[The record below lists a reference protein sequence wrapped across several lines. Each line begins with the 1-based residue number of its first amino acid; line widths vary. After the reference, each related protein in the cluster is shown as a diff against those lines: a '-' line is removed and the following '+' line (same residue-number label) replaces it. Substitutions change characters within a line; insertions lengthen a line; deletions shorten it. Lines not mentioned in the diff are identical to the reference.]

1 MQCRVQGEG
10 GTLLPRGQPD
20 HLLPLLCLASIFTG
34 PGTAPARALAPPLG
48 KSRSPEHERSKKEIC
63 SWPLGTPWRV
73 LRPGEKLYFR
83 DFLGIK
89 MWGVL
94 GGTGSGRHQAH
105 LNEPEHFLPPTPS
118 TPSTLHGLPFSI
130 TLGGG
135 GYLVLKEARAEGA
148 TRARWVGSQEVPPL
162 PSGKPI
168 LILTLPLWAKG
179 VGQRSIRSRALAW
192 HEGKFLCPR

>member
-105 LNEPEHFLPPTPS
+105 LNEPEHFLPQ
-118 TPSTLHGLPFSI
+118 LHPHLALCMDSPLASR
-130 TLGGG
+130 LGEGG
-135 GYLVLKEARAEGA
+135 I
-148 TRARWVGSQEVPPL
+148 W
-162 PSGKPI
+162 
-168 LILTLPLWAKG
+168 
-179 VGQRSIRSRALAW
+179 
-192 HEGKFLCPR
+192 C